1 MKFRVE
7 ELSVRHRVDMIGSDS
22 QVVATIEIGSNR
34 GKARADWWVSG
45 VTESDELRL
54 LLHLETAHHF
64 DPTTG
69 LDRNAGFLEEFYATL
84 IRPIVAESIR
94 AGGVI
99 EQHARPIPQIT
110 RPICIDHLMEHNAI
124 GNLGDQLTIRKD
136 IARQYQLVKSFGH
149 YAPIPLLA
157 EWSGLPRSTVAR
169 RLHLARESGEIE
181 KTSEYLK
188 PVRAVNPDDA

>member
-1 MKFRVE
+1 MKFRQE
-7 ELSVRHRVDMIGSDS
+7 EEASRHVVDVIGSDS
-22 QVVATIEIGSNR
+22 RVVATIELKSNR
-34 GKARADWWVSG
+34 GKTRADWWVSG

-54 LLHLETAHHF
+54 LLHLETAHDF

-69 LDRNAGFLEEFYATL
+69 GARNGVFVEEFYTTF

-94 AGGVI
+94 ADGVI
-99 EQHARPIPQIT
+99 EQHAPPIPQISG
-110 RPICIDHLMEHNAI
+110 PICIAHLMEHKAI
-124 GNLGDQLTIRKD
+124 GNLGDHLTIRKD

-169 RLHLARESGEIE
+169 RLHLARESGDVE